1 MRSTIR
7 AAAQPVPRIGDAAR
21 LFFTP
26 LEPFLVDGR
35 GDHKRIGRIARESLG
50 PIWSWNAAAE
60 AKALSEDINRALLN
74 DNRNR
79 AEQLVR
85 ALHER
90 AIQRMRESIAGT
102 GADEKALRRL
112 AIQVGT
118 PRAVPDLTTL
128 LAILALGDPPTDL
141 ARRLPT
147 HIAQAPTDAGLTKR
161 ISAMR
166 ATSSA
171 LCGGGGN
178 HARRNRM
185 DGRRTAHRTQ
195 GRTSDCVAA
204 QEHSRHGPLLAPG
217 NGSRRRFGNWPRSAP
232 TFPGCS
238 GQRSRRRRA
247 PPPPAAA
254 AASQGNRAGSLL
266 DAIDVN
272 EAEARVQFLGAC
284 RNYASELAVNEATM
298 RAHSEL
304 SL

>member
-1 MRSTIR
+1 M
-7 AAAQPVPRIGDAAR
+7 PRIGDAAR

-90 AIQRMRESIAGT
+90 AIQRMREAIAGT
-102 GADEKALRRL
+102 GAEEKALRRL

-171 LCGGGGN
+171 LCGGGAIILGETEWMAGELRTVLKPGRPTASLLKSI
-178 HARRNRM
+178 HDTARCLRSEM
-185 DGRRTAHRTQ
+185 DLGVDSAIGRDPRRHFRAAQ
-195 GRTSDCVAA
+195 GRDRGDAG
-204 QEHSRHGPLLAPG
+204 HHRRLLRPRPAKEIAP
-217 NGSRRRFGNWPRSAP
+217 
-232 TFPGCS
+232 
-238 GQRSRRRRA
+238 
-247 PPPPAAA
+247 
-254 AASQGNRAGSLL
+254 GSLL